1 MPSPVASRGSLVV
14 AALCLL
20 IAVAGS
26 RAAHGTDQ
34 PLAPADTSSPRAT
47 LESFVETVDAM
58 YDDLLHSPPSA
69 DQRGRFRR
77 RLAAVANCLDLSE
90 VAPSLIDS
98 TRRQAAVSLKEVLD
112 RIALPAAAEIPDA
125 AAAAAESLSRWRV
138 PHSEITLV
146 RLTEGPRAGEWV
158 FSADTVARA
167 EDFFRVVEHLPYR
180 ADAGSPGLH
189 DMYVEAP
196 GWMIPEAWIR
206 RLPAWARRR
215 AWDVTIWQWS
225 AAAALL
231 AAGSGLVVGAF
242 VAARRVAGR
251 PGAQPLVLTLV
262 APLVLV
268 GTCLAGDEAISN
280 QIRITGPAL
289 VGIKTALRV
298 GMFVGCIILVQAVL
312 TRLGETVIRSRRLR
326 PGTIDTQVVRLGF
339 RTLTVL
345 AMAWMVILGAD
356 SMGVSVAPLIAGLG
370 VGGLAV
376 ALAAQH
382 TVENFIAGLVLFADK
397 PVRIGESC
405 QFGDHKGTVEQIGL
419 RSTRIRSVDRSLVS
433 IPNSE
438 FAKLRLV
445 NFTRRDKIPLKAVL
459 GLRYDTTPDQ
469 MRHVLAGLRR
479 LFANH
484 PRIDTE
490 SVRVRFIGYGACSL
504 DIEVF
509 ALAET
514 NDWSTFLA
522 IQEDALLKVID
533 VVRGSGCSF
542 AVQPP
547 PQPLAAAA

>member
-1 MPSPVASRGSLVV
+1 MLDPVPNRCSLAV
-14 AALCLL
+14 AALLL
-20 IAVAGS
+20 LTMVWAGS
-26 RAAHGTDQ
+26 AHGSDQ

-47 LESFVETVDAM
+47 LESFVETVDTM

-69 DQRGRFRR
+69 EQRSRFRR
-77 RLAAVANCLDLSE
+77 RLAIVASCLDLSK
-90 VAPSLIDS
+90 VAPSLVDS

-112 RIALPAAAEIPDA
+112 RIELPAADEIPDA
-125 AAAAAESLSRWRV
+125 DAVAAENLSRWRI

-167 EDFFRVVEHLPYR
+167 EDFFRVVEQLPYR

-189 DMYVEAP
+189 DMYVESP
-196 GWMIPEAWIR
+196 GWMIPESWVR
-206 RLPAWARRR
+206 GLPAWARRR
-215 AWDVTIWQWS
+215 AWDVTIWQWA

-251 PGAQPLVLTLV
+251 PGVLPLTLTLA
-262 APLVLV
+262 APLVMV
-268 GTCLAGDEAISN
+268 GTCLAIDEAISN
-280 QIRITGPAL
+280 QIRITGHAL
-289 VGIKTALRV
+289 MAAKTALRV
-298 GMFVGCIILVQAVL
+298 GIFVGCIVLVQAVL

-326 PGTIDTQVVRLGF
+326 PGTIDTQVVRLAF

-356 SMGVSVAPLIAGLG
+356 SMGVSVAPVIAGLG

-419 RSTRIRSVDRSLVS
+419 RSTRIRSIDRSLVS

-445 NFTRRDKIPLKAVL
+445 NYTRRDKILLKTVL
-459 GLRYDTTPDQ
+459 GLRYETTADQ
-469 MRHVLAGLRR
+469 LRHVLAGLRR
-479 LFANH
+479 LLANH
-484 PRIDTE
+484 PRIDAE
-490 SVRVRFIGYGACSL
+490 SVRVRFIGYGAGSL

-509 ALAET
+509 ALADT
-514 NDWSTFLA
+514 NDWATFLA
-522 IQEDALLKVID
+522 IQEDALLKVMD

-542 AVQPP
+542 AVQA
-547 PQPLAAAA
+547 QPHTLAAAA

>member
-1 MPSPVASRGSLVV
+1 M
-14 AALCLL
+14 
-20 IAVAGS
+20 
-26 RAAHGTDQ
+26 T
-34 PLAPADTSSPRAT
+34 
-47 LESFVETVDAM
+47 
-58 YDDLLHSPPSA
+58 
-69 DQRGRFRR
+69 
-77 RLAAVANCLDLSE
+77 NCLDLSE

-125 AAAAAESLSRWRV
+125 SAAAAESLSRWRV

-180 ADAGSPGLH
+180 ADAGSLGLH

-196 GWMIPEAWIR
+196 GWMIAEAWIR

-251 PGAQPLVLTLV
+251 PGAQPLMLTLV

-268 GTCLAGDEAISN
+268 GTCLACDEAISN

-339 RTLTVL
+339 QTLTVL
-345 AMAWMVILGAD
+345 AMAWIVILGAD
-356 SMGVSVAPLIAGLG
+356 SMGVSVAPLY
-370 VGGLAV
+370 
-376 ALAAQH
+376 
-382 TVENFIAGLVLFADK
+382 E
-397 PVRIGESC
+397 
-405 QFGDHKGTVEQIGL
+405 
-419 RSTRIRSVDRSLVS
+419 
-433 IPNSE
+433 
-438 FAKLRLV
+438 
-445 NFTRRDKIPLKAVL
+445 
-459 GLRYDTTPDQ
+459 TTADQ

-484 PRIDTE
+484 PRIDAE
-490 SVRVRFIGYGACSL
+490 SLRVRFIGYGACSL

-514 NDWSTFLA
+514 NDWATFLA
-522 IQEDALLKVID
+522 IQEDALLKVMD
-533 VVRGSGCSF
+533 VIRGSGCSF
-542 AVQPP
+542 AVQQP
-547 PQPLAAAA
+547 PQTLAAAA